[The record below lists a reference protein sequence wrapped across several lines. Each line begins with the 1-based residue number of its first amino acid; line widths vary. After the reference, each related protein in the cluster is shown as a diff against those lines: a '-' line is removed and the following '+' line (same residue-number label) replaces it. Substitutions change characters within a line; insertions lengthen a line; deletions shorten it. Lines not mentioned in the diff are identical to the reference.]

1 MNSKYY
7 SIHRILTSMVTL
19 LGGHYAMAE
28 CSTSGP
34 SYTWKPGQPLIGQV
48 NLSTHCSLRPAGL
61 PTRMRLV
68 IDVIPESETDEN
80 SSVNKDNFEW
90 LDMNELWRYE
100 RGRFSIYQLSQESS
114 IELTRSQVFPVL
126 SAEKVLEFI
135 NKIDETTN
143 DFDEYLHMGEFLFWL
158 KQQDPQF
165 SDKELFVMPLV
176 GLSLVMGQGL
186 QKIDDYFKS
195 R

>member
-1 MNSKYY
+1 
-7 SIHRILTSMVTL
+7 
-19 LGGHYAMAE
+19 
-28 CSTSGP
+28 
-34 SYTWKPGQPLIGQV
+34 
-48 NLSTHCSLRPAGL
+48 
-61 PTRMRLV
+61 MRLV